1 MSVIA
6 WTFAAIFAASCAG
19 SAVYAI
25 SARARGDQ
33 WAYGD
38 AVAFAFASAG
48 CAILSGAAATLL
60 GGAQ

>member
-1 MSVIA
+1 MSIIA
-6 WTFAAIFAASCAG
+6 WTFSAIFAASCAG
-19 SAVYAI
+19 SAVYALA
-25 SARARGDQ
+25 ARERGDQ

-48 CAILSGAAATLL
+48 CAVLSGAAATLL